1 MKLELGGLH
10 PKNAHWP
17 GVPEGWS
24 EQQGPA
30 SLQLL
35 RPPLIL
41 LTASPGPCCRH
52 QDGGSVGWVLLA
64 GCLEEWGGSPWG
76 WVSSSLLSSQL
87 KVTGS
92 RNWRAARDT
101 RRYRHHYPVGSCLQR
116 PCPLQPTQ
124 DQILLPEKASWTV
137 SHQPF
142 SDNVPRP
149 AGHPSWACCF
159 FP

>member
-1 MKLELGGLH
+1 MKLELGGSTPRVHIGLGFLR
-10 PKNAHWP
+10 A
-17 GVPEGWS
+17 GAS
-24 EQQGPA
+24 SRGPA

-41 LTASPGPCCRH
+41 LTAQVLAAVTRMGAPW
-52 QDGGSVGWVLLA
+52 GWVLLA
-64 GCLEEWGGSPWG
+64 GHLEEWGG
-76 WVSSSLLSSQL
+76 VSSNLLSSQL